1 MERLRKSDYEEII
14 SRDSAG
20 KSQYRDT
27 SIIHILFQSENLW
40 KRKQF
45 SEAVSRKNKSIS
57 KQYFISLTMIWYI
70 YSSDT
75 LVTSLNLKRKKIY
88 DTIHLWACV
97 KEKFLVQF
105 HDERW
110 GVSTTGTFAKKYFN
124 HTLVRGINDILA

>member
-1 MERLRKSDYEEII
+1 MGFFLHVTVNQYFFIIIFFLSWNLLLKCKSLSHDRLLPLTQQMSTFLTLMKHDVLKEHIKIRKKMERLRKSDYEEII

-70 YSSDT
+70 
-75 LVTSLNLKRKKIY
+75 
-88 DTIHLWACV
+88 
-97 KEKFLVQF
+97 
-105 HDERW
+105 
-110 GVSTTGTFAKKYFN
+110 
-124 HTLVRGINDILA
+124 

>member
-1 MERLRKSDYEEII
+1 MGFFFKCYCKPVFFHNHFFSQLKFIAYKCKSLSHDRLLPLTQQMSTFLTLMKHDVLKEHIKIRKKMERLRKSDYEEII

-70 YSSDT
+70 
-75 LVTSLNLKRKKIY
+75 
-88 DTIHLWACV
+88 
-97 KEKFLVQF
+97 
-105 HDERW
+105 
-110 GVSTTGTFAKKYFN
+110 
-124 HTLVRGINDILA
+124 

>member
-1 MERLRKSDYEEII
+1 MDFFLNVTVNQYFFIIIFFLSWNLLLKCKSLSHDRLLPLTQQMSTFLTLMKHDVLKEHIKIRKKWKDSEKVIMKRLYPD
-14 SRDSAG
+14 SDSAG

-70 YSSDT
+70 
-75 LVTSLNLKRKKIY
+75 
-88 DTIHLWACV
+88 
-97 KEKFLVQF
+97 
-105 HDERW
+105 
-110 GVSTTGTFAKKYFN
+110 
-124 HTLVRGINDILA
+124 